1 MDTTNWKTKY
11 IKYKTKYI
19 ELKKNFQKGG
29 SQEQKNITEKKVIS
43 VFFNALLNQNIISPE
58 FDLKSVSG
66 YNYNKKLKDI
76 DIANIDKITINYYDY
91 DKNYEIYIK
100 DTTQINKFN
109 KQIDTIK
116 IIVKNDGKTTK
127 LFNELKQ
134 AWDFIE

>member
-29 SQEQKNITEKKVIS
+29 SQEQKNITEKKDIG

-91 DKNYEIYIK
+91 DKHYEIYIK
-100 DTTQINKFN
+100 DTTQINQFN

-116 IIVKNDGKTTK
+116 IIVKNDGETIK